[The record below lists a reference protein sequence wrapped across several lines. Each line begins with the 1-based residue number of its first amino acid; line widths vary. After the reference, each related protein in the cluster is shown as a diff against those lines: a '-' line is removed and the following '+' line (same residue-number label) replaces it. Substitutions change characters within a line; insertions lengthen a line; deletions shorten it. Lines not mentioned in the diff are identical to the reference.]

1 MSPTLAIA
9 GAWGCVSPL
18 LCVGGWQEMSSSP
31 SSIFCGLCPVCLME
45 MLPGRVWPGFLE
57 NSLLWCE

>member
-18 LCVGGWQEMSSSP
+18 LCVGGWQEKMSSSP

-45 MLPGRVWPGFLE
+45 MLSRQGLAWVLGELTAVV
-57 NSLLWCE
+57 